1 MSRHNLSDR
10 TLSDLRIR
18 GHMVDL
24 VKDYIINCTSMM
36 DYNKDSTLESS
47 SSPHRKP
54 VHDYVIIYDY
64 LNPINAH

>member
-24 VKDYIINCTSMM
+24 VMDYIINCSSMM

-47 SSPHRKP
+47 SSPRQP
-54 VHDYVIIYDY
+54 VYDYIIYDY